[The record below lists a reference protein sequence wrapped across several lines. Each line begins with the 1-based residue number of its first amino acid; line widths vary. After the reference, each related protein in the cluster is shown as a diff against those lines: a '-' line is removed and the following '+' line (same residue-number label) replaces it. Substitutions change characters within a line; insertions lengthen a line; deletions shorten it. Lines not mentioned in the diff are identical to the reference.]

1 MTHPDPIQSPL
12 FGQLQQALSQQGLP
26 QEYFDWG
33 QQLLQRLD
41 KPVQVMVIGYPGS
54 GKSTVIDMMLGQSVI
69 CRHAAAIPA
78 HITAP
83 IIEVCYG
90 PEARIEIEAPDG
102 RTSWHP
108 GTLAQT
114 ALPPD
119 TVRLRQELPG
129 TRLQTHSFVEI
140 SLSGSAEQNHNILQR
155 AARHADVILWCSE
168 GFTPAEQSLWATVPD
183 AKKDHSF
190 LVLTMADRQI
200 MRGTLTSLLA
210 GLDGFAA
217 EQFLGVYPLAAVQA
231 ITAQTADHTVNAQLW
246 QSSGGRQLARDV
258 QKQVELGRA
267 SDVDQAEMLVRQFAP
282 KVADQQW
289 QQTPPAPK
297 PDPTPQNTPTD
308 AFLHTALDLLQGRAR
323 QMLAETDGAANAD
336 AILSTCMDTVKDL
349 SKTLLASQNR
359 SPQVQAALDGAQD
372 GEELLILFQLERG
385 EDAAI
390 DAVTLLLQL
399 KREIADDI
407 SQ

>member
-1 MTHPDPIQSPL
+1 MTDPDPAQSPL
-12 FGQLQQALSQQGLP
+12 FDQLQQTLSQQGLP
-26 QEYFDWG
+26 PNCFDWG

-41 KPVQVMVIGYPGS
+41 RPVQVMVIGQPGS
-54 GKSTVIDMMLGQSVI
+54 GKSTVINMMLGQSVI
-69 CRHAAAIPA
+69 CRHGAAAIPA
-78 HITAP
+78 P
-83 IIEVCYG
+83 IIEICYG
-90 PEARIEIEAPDG
+90 PEARIEIETPDG

-108 GTLAQT
+108 GTLAQA

-119 TVRLRQELPG
+119 AVRLRQELPD
-129 TRLQTHSFVEI
+129 TRLQGHSFVEI
-140 SLSGSAEQNHNILQR
+140 SLSGSAEQNHNTLQR

-168 GFTPAEQSLWATVPD
+168 AFTPAEQALWAAVPD

-231 ITAQTADHTVNAQLW
+231 ITAQTAGQSVNAQLW

-258 QKQVELGRA
+258 LKQVELGRA

-289 QQTPPAPK
+289 RRTETAPK
-297 PDPTPQNTPTD
+297 PAPLPQNTPTD
-308 AFLHTALDLLQGRAR
+308 DLLHTTLDLLQARAH
-323 QMLAETDGAANAD
+323 QMLAETEGAANAD
-336 AILSTCMDTVKDL
+336 AILATCMDTVREL
-349 SKTLLASQNR
+349 SKTLLASQNTA
-359 SPQVQAALDGAQD
+359 PQVQAALDGAQD
-372 GEELLILFQLERG
+372 GEELLILCQLERG
-385 EDAAI
+385 EDAAV